1 MLRRVGRCSIRAT
14 FSEDSTRSSW
24 VIVNVIGQV
33 VDKIV
38 ENTPTIEAICMAPH
52 IVQSQFRLETS
63 LVTYA
68 KVGTSV
74 SILGSLRGLEKET
87 RRFNLPVPGLLALF
101 AAAKQARLDMRSKM

>member
-74 SILGSLRGLEKET
+74 SILGSLRGLEKKLGASISQYQDYLHC
-87 RRFNLPVPGLLALF
+87 LPQPSMLAWI
-101 AAAKQARLDMRSKM
+101 